1 MMRISF
7 HEAREVR
14 QILAAGRTGKTQV
27 YRGVLLSHA
36 KAAAFASSLAFSESS
51 DAASLLSRCGV

>member
-36 KAAAFASSLAFSESS
+36 KAAAFASSLAFSDSS
-51 DAASLLSRCGV
+51 DAASFLS